1 MNRVAVVINE
11 IGEIGIDND
20 LVKMST
26 ENVSLL
32 ANGCLCCTVRKDL
45 VRGVQNLLKKGGF
58 DYLLI
63 ETTGIAA
70 PVVVEHADLAAEPG
84 QAVDQGRAE
93 ETGAAGDEGGHEAV
107 ASPSPWLPRQ
117 T

>member
-1 MNRVAVVINE
+1 MDDLRTALGGTSHRGGVADVGLDHLDPVE
-11 IGEIGIDND
+11 H
-20 LVKMST
+20 
-26 ENVSLL
+26 
-32 ANGCLCCTVRKDL
+32 A
-45 VRGVQNLLKKGGF
+45 F
-58 DYLLI
+58 